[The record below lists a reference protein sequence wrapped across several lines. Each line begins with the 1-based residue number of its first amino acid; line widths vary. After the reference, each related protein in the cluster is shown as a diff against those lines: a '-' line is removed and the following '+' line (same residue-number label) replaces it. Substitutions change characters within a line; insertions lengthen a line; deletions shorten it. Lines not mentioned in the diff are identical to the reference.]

1 MEISNNTNSILNS
14 NLNTNISTNE
24 EQKDRFDIFLENR
37 EKQIAEKQKTK
48 LLLEDLD
55 FVAKTGFT
63 KEQLDAI
70 KELLE
75 KLQKQRAE
83 LGQAPLNPE
92 EYIQA
97 LKQDLQT
104 AIYEITGKKVDLDN
118 EALQAV
124 MNLQNNISNESFV
137 KPTTHEELKLQDRL
151 KKELV

>member
-63 KEQLDAI
+63 KEQLEAI

-83 LGQAPLNPE
+83 LEQAPLSPE

-118 EALQAV
+118 EALQTV